1 MTDRFGVHQVVG
13 KTAAEYLMEKVHKES
28 KYFKMYHT

>member
-1 MTDRFGVHQVVG
+1 MTDRCGMQVVG